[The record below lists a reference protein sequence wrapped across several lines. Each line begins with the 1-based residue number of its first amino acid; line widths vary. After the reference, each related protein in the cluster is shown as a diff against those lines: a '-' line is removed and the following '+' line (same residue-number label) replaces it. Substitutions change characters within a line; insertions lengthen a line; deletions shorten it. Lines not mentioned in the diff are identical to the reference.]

1 MMVRIGNF
9 FFHWRNVLF
18 PLAYLLL
25 LVPSPRLFHSPYL
38 AAGIGFSIALLGQA
52 SRAITIGFEYIIRG
66 GKHRRVYA
74 ERLVQ
79 GGMFAH
85 SRNPLYLGNYLIVM
99 GVGITSNSVV
109 FLSCVVPLFAFCY
122 AAIIAAEENYLQEK
136 FGDEFRQYCARV
148 NRIIP
153 NLAGFSK
160 SVEGMS
166 FNWRRLIT
174 AEYGSTFMWLG
185 GMLLITMKNL
195 FMAGGYERNRGA
207 ILFIQVAIVC
217 VIAAYALA
225 RYLKKSGR
233 LKAKQVV

>member
-18 PLAYLLL
+18 PLAYFLL
-25 LVPSPRLFHSPYL
+25 LVPSPKIFSSPYV
-38 AAGIGFSIALLGQA
+38 AALVGFSIAVLGQA
-52 SRAITIGFEYIIRG
+52 LRATTIGFEYIIRG
-66 GKHRRVYA
+66 GKNRRVYA

-85 SRNPLYLGNYLIVM
+85 SRNPLYLGNYLIVV
-99 GVGITSNSVV
+99 GVGVTSNSIV
-109 FLSCVVPLFAFCY
+109 FLSCVVPVFAFCY
-122 AAIIAAEENYLQEK
+122 AAIIAAEENYLRGK
-136 FGDEFRQYCARV
+136 FGEEFEQYCARV

-153 NLAGFSK
+153 NLAGFSR
-160 SVEGMS
+160 SIEGMS

-185 GMLLITMKNL
+185 GILLITMKNL
-195 FMAGGYERNRGA
+195 LMAGGYEQHREA
-207 ILFIQVAIVC
+207 ILFVQVLIVC

-233 LKAKQVV
+233 LKAKRTV

>member
-1 MMVRIGNF
+1 MIRIGNF
-9 FFHWRNVLF
+9 LFHWRNVLF

-25 LVPSPRLFHSPYL
+25 LVPSPKLFDSPY
-38 AAGIGFSIALLGQA
+38 AAALVGFSIAVLGQA
-52 SRAITIGFEYIIRG
+52 LRATTIGFEYIIRG
-66 GKHRRVYA
+66 GKKRRVYA

-85 SRNPLYLGNYLIVM
+85 SRNPLYLGNYLIVV
-99 GVGITSNSVV
+99 GVGVTSNSIV
-109 FLSCVVPLFAFCY
+109 FLSCVVPVFAFCY
-122 AAIIAAEENYLQEK
+122 AAIIAAEENYLREK
-136 FGDEFRQYCARV
+136 FGDEFEQYCARV

-153 NLAGFSK
+153 NFAGFSR
-160 SVEGMS
+160 SIEGMS

-185 GMLLITMKNL
+185 GILLITMKNL
-195 FMAGGYERNRGA
+195 LMSGGYEQHREA
-207 ILFIQVAIVC
+207 ILFVQVMVVC

-233 LKAKQVV
+233 LKANRTV